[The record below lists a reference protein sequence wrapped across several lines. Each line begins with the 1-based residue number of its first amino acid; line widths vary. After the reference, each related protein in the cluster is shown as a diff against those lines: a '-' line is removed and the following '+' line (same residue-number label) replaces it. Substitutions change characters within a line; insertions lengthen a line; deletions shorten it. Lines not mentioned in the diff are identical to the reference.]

1 MFIEDAA
8 EIFWPKM
15 VKNCTLN
22 FSIEKRNKDTNFDLI
37 KEHSTTVVLPKP
49 EMDDLNCNF

>member
-1 MFIEDAA
+1 MFIEDAT

-22 FSIEKRNKDTNFDLI
+22 FSIEKRNKDTNFDWI